1 MITLATYPGGLPAI
15 RKKLEADRAPGQ
27 QLDEKQRE
35 FARRALV
42 DANAHLKL
50 IVERVLKV
58 YETPEIQEQ
67 LIRHVQTTRN
77 VLRHVVDALSIAYN
91 TAPSR
96 KIRGASEEQA
106 DAFAAAYR
114 DGAVDERLE
123 QASRIA
129 THSNVAHVLVRWE
142 SEGPRLIVLGPHQC
156 DLLWSP
162 DGRDEHPS
170 IMVYATQSMGAKNVI
185 VDSERWVWVDENWR
199 VMHEETHGLGM
210 VPWVAWRC
218 RAPVRDYWDAEL
230 GRDLAECTIDVE
242 RMAAHMRFVRTHR
255 AQKALVFT
263 MGPNDAMPPAQSVNS
278 ESVVLQGSVRMGLTT
293 VDHEVAP
300 DNFLRDISESI
311 RSTYAAH
318 GIRSS
323 GETALVDPDEAD
335 RLGKRRAQQLGYY
348 ARAELDLARRL
359 AKLITAHG
367 GVAID
372 DDLVREGFRVRFAPY
387 VPADEP
393 QAQVATAKE
402 QQRMGAS
409 DPVAFYLT
417 LHPEL
422 SEAQAWEEIEESVE
436 VTAKFTDMVTTRGLA
451 LGDGGT
457 LQTLQQ
463 AAGRIGGQTSG
474 VVRMEARDN
483 ERSSDDPAQ

>member
-1 MITLATYPGGLPAI
+1 MITISSYPGGLATI
-15 RKKLEADRAPGQ
+15 RKKLEAERVPGQ
-27 QLDEKQRE
+27 PLDVKQRE
-35 FARRALV
+35 FTRRALV
-42 DANAHLKL
+42 DANAHRGL
-50 IVERVLKV
+50 IVHRVLEV
-58 YETPEIQEQ
+58 YETPEIQDQ
-67 LIRHVQTTRN
+67 IVRHVQTTRN

-106 DAFAAAYR
+106 KAFSDAYR
-114 DGAVDERLE
+114 DAVVDERLE
-123 QASRIA
+123 QASRVC

-142 SEGPRLIVLGPHQC
+142 TDGPRLLVLGPHQC
-156 DLLWSP
+156 DVILSP
-162 DGRDEHPS
+162 DGRDDRPA
-170 IMVYATQSMGAKNVI
+170 IMVYATQSMGAAWVI

-199 VMHEETHGLGM
+199 VMLQEEHRLGV
-210 VPWVAWRC
+210 VPWVEWRS
-218 RAPVRDYWDAEL
+218 RAPVSDYWDAAL
-230 GRDLAECTIDVE
+230 GHDLAECTIDVE

-255 AQKALVFT
+255 SQKALVFT
-263 MGPNDAMPPAQSVNS
+263 MSEQDALPPAQSVNG
-278 ESVVLQGSVRMGLTT
+278 ESVMLQGSARMGLGV

-300 DNFLRDISESI
+300 ENFLRDISEAV

-318 GIRSS
+318 GIRST
-323 GETALVDPDEAD
+323 GETTLVDPDEAD

-348 ARAELDLARRL
+348 ARAELELARRV
-359 AKLITAHG
+359 ARLISVHG
-367 GVAID
+367 GVKID

-409 DPVAFYLT
+409 DPVAFFLT
-417 LHPEL
+417 MHPEL
-422 SEAQAWEEIEESVE
+422 TGAQAWEEIEESVE
-436 VTAKFTDMVTTRGLA
+436 ITAKFTDMVTTRGLA

-474 VVRMEARDN
+474 AVRREARDD
-483 ERSSDDPAQ
+483 ERDDDPTQ